1 MSCLSLTGCTG
12 QECGGRL
19 KPVSEEGEGMLL
31 LSLFVTAK
39 ETCSGERGR
48 EEEEKRNGEKG
59 EGEREGGRRQR
70 GDRER

>member
-1 MSCLSLTGCTG
+1 
-12 QECGGRL
+12 
-19 KPVSEEGEGMLL
+19 MLL

-59 EGEREGGRRQR
+59 RREGGREETEGERQR
-70 GDRER
+70 AIVLSKEISCLQHMTHVVLQ